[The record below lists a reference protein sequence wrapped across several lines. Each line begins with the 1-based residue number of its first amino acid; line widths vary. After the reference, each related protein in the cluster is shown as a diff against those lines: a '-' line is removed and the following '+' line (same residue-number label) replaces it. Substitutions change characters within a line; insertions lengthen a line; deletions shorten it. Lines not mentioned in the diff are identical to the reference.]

1 MKKIH
6 RIMVAFDMSAYSM
19 EALRYAAGVAE
30 DGKGELIIV
39 NVINQRDVDM
49 IEKIS
54 LETSSITVP
63 KYLQNQERDRGRL
76 IQTALNEIIR
86 SDIPVKTIFR
96 VGTPYLELIQA
107 VKDEEADLLVM
118 GSKGRSNLAGVLFG
132 TTAEKVFRRCPV
144 PLLSVRIPK

>member
-1 MKKIH
+1 MKKIR
-6 RIMVAFDMSAYSM
+6 RIMVAYDMSGYSV
-19 EALRYAAGVAE
+19 EALQYAVGLAE

-54 LETSSITVP
+54 METSSITVP

-86 SDIPVKTIFR
+86 SDIPVKTVFR
-96 VGTPYLELIQA
+96 VGTPYLELIQS
-107 VKDEEADLLVM
+107 VKDEGADILVM
-118 GSKGRSNLAGVLFG
+118 GSKGRNNLAGVLFG

>member
-1 MKKIH
+1 MKKIR
-6 RIMVAFDMSAYSM
+6 RIMVAYDMSAHSV
-19 EALRYAAGVAE
+19 EALQYAVGLAE
-30 DGKGELIIV
+30 DGKGGLIIV

-54 LETSSITVP
+54 METSSITVP
-63 KYLQNQERDRGRL
+63 KYLQNQERDRSRL
-76 IQTALNEIIR
+76 IQTALSEIVR
-86 SDIPVKTIFR
+86 SDIPVKTVFR

-107 VKDEEADLLVM
+107 AVDEQADLLVM

>member
-1 MKKIH
+1 MKKIR
-6 RIMVAFDMSAYSM
+6 RIMVACDMSAYSL
-19 EALRYAAGVAE
+19 EALQCAAGLAE
-30 DGKGELIIV
+30 NGEGELIIV

-54 LETSSITVP
+54 METSSITVP
-63 KYLQNQERDRGRL
+63 KYLQSQERDRRRL
-76 IQTALNEIIR
+76 IQAALDEITG
-86 SDIPVKTIFR
+86 SNIPVKTVFR

-107 VKDEEADLLVM
+107 VKDEGADLLVM